1 MMAVLP
7 AAAPVLGDDRFILEC
22 PAVDAETEEASEAE
36 EEFDPED
43 EDEEEEE
50 EPGTE
55 ALLAKEPLSDD
66 EEDYAVSAG
75 RRPGVDS
82 DLLVRPFSWH
92 TQLPAAVPI
101 TACTMAQEEE
111 EPADED
117 LLDSDEDEEDAP
129 TPPPSK
135 RKRTS
140 QAAEEEDLE
149 EEDEDDEDDSDFEGD
164 E

>member
-1 MMAVLP
+1 MP
-7 AAAPVLGDDRFILEC
+7 SP
-22 PAVDAETEEASEAE
+22 PQ
-36 EEFDPED
+36 
-43 EDEEEEE
+43 E

-82 DLLVRPFSWH
+82 DLFVRPFSWH
-92 TQLPAAVPI
+92 TQLPTAVPI

-117 LLDSDEDEEDAP
+117 LLDSDEDEDDAP

-149 EEDEDDEDDSDFEGD
+149 EGVRFLIDGKTCWVSRGWRSLRDAWR
-164 E
+164 